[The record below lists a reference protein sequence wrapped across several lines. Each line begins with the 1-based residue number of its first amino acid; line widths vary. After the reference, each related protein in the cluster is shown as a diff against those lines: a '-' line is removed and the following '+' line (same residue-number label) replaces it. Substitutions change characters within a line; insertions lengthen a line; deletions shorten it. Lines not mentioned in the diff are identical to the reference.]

1 MHRRKLAR
9 AAALGFGLA
18 LALSACGGGDGGGE
32 TTGGAAGTPQKGG
45 TLRII
50 NNADVDYY
58 DTANAY
64 YTVSWTQMRALTRQL
79 YSYDSSKTGEE
90 LTVPV
95 PDLAD
100 GPVQTTDNKAWT
112 FKIKSGIKYSQ
123 PATGEVK
130 PEDFIYAVE
139 RMYDKTNPSS
149 GQGYANL
156 IVGAKEFGEGKA
168 KTISGMKA
176 EGDTLTIE
184 LLKPAADFLGIIS
197 MSFFSPVPRDY
208 ASKFKVGP
216 DYAKHLVGNGP
227 YRLNSYTPNK
237 EAELVRNENW
247 DAATDPLRKA
257 WVDKISVKIG
267 LEADAIQQAIE
278 RGDADISQDTPP
290 PNAALQRLSTDPAL
304 KQRFGVFNTGCTRY
318 MVLGTNQANGA
329 IAKKEVRQAIN
340 YAMDKIAI
348 QRARGGQFAGDPAS
362 TILVPGMLGYTKFD
376 LYPTPDNKG
385 DVDKAKELLTQAGYQ
400 NGLTLSYVGP
410 NTGAGARVTTAFQ
423 ASMDRVGIKL
433 KTKTFAGSAVYTD
446 SLQLPAKRAEHQIGQ
461 AAWCSDWYGDSARSF
476 LVPLLDGRNIQPAGN
491 NNYGEYDN
499 PQVNAKIDQALA
511 EPDRNKRGQMWGE
524 IDKMIMEDAAWAPFL
539 YDKTQIFWSERFKG
553 FKFNPWTAEFDP
565 TQIWLNPNTP

>member
-100 GPVQTTDNKAWT
+100 GPVQTTDNKTWK